1 MELLIAKPNSVFQS
15 ETIDEAYETCSKFI
29 NFSRQENNDM
39 GDSKNEFEHL
49 PKQMRDFQI
58 NFPDPVLAFK
68 SLDGPN
74 INHDERKLA
83 LALGKDMKYEDMK
96 SALKRIFNK
105 SSSTATTQSAIIKQ

>member
-49 PKQMRDFQI
+49 SKRMRDFEMKL
-58 NFPDPVLAFK
+58 PDLVLAFK
-68 SLDGPN
+68 LLDGPN
-74 INHDERKLA
+74 INDDERKLA
-83 LALGKDMKYEDMK
+83 LALGKE
-96 SALKRIFNK
+96 
-105 SSSTATTQSAIIKQ
+105 

>member
-1 MELLIAKPNSVFQS
+1 MELLTAKLDSVFQS
-15 ETIDEAYETCSKFI
+15 ETIDEAYEACSKFI

-74 INHDERKLA
+74 INHDEQKLA
-83 LALGKDMKYEDMK
+83 LALEDMK